1 MKKILI
7 IHAIAIAVIAM
18 SSSGAYAGGDHFE
31 NGFKTELGAIAA
43 RASVG
48 LGFGLV
54 RGVVHGGHHP
64 GYQGHDRGHSC
75 GHSCGHQGHGNGPYY
90 QKTVVY
96 RPYPVPVRRVEHKV
110 VYYGPGPR
118 LYRPCD

>member
-54 RGVVHGGHHP
+54 RGVAHGGHHP
-64 GYQGHDRGHSC
+64 GHHGHYRGHHR
-75 GHSCGHQGHGNGPYY
+75 GHPGHGHRPYY
-90 QKTVVY
+90 KKTVVY
-96 RPYPVPVRRVEHKV
+96 RPYPAPVRRVEHRV

>member
-7 IHAIAIAVIAM
+7 IQAIAIAVIAM

-54 RGVVHGGHHP
+54 RGVAHVEPHRGHYRGHH
-64 GYQGHDRGHSC
+64 GHHRGH
-75 GHSCGHQGHGNGPYY
+75 GHRPYY
-90 QKTVVY
+90 K
-96 RPYPVPVRRVEHKV
+96 
-110 VYYGPGPR
+110 
-118 LYRPCD
+118 